1 MSCYH
6 CRDLHP
12 DYEYKLWTDAQS
24 KEFVAQH
31 YPHLLETFK
40 SYPFNI
46 QRADA
51 IRYMVLEHYGGVY
64 IDLDIICRRRL
75 DFLRVNQVGQQDLN
89 GPPAGCK

>member
-1 MSCYH
+1 M
-6 CRDLHP
+6 
-12 DYEYKLWTDAQS
+12 
-24 KEFVAQH
+24 AQH

-75 DFLRVNQVGQQDLN
+75 DFLRVNQVG
-89 GPPAGCK
+89 CMV